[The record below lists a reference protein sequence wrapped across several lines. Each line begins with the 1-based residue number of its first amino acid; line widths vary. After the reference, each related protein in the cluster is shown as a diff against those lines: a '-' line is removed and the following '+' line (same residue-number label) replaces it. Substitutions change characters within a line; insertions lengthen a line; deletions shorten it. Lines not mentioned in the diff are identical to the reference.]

1 MITPKKP
8 PSLPPLNRFVDDH
21 SEEDDLHDYQLK
33 CLHDTAWCRT
43 LMARLY
49 DEHKVEEHFPRLSRP
64 ELTEEELRSIKDHC
78 QQHDHEQNV
87 KACVEKGTESEI
99 RRKTINL
106 MVNWARQ
113 EGRNSGRVNSAAEW
127 AVLAI
132 GGLLTIGLVGLI
144 VVFFCRGGGG
154 GGGGGGFSS
163 AYDGSFKEGRSGRG
177 GGNGGSKSTSKKSR
191 KLPKTSNRSSKRR
204 KAPKRSTA
212 R

>member
-1 MITPKKP
+1 
-8 PSLPPLNRFVDDH
+8 
-21 SEEDDLHDYQLK
+21 
-33 CLHDTAWCRT
+33 
-43 LMARLY
+43 MARLY